1 MVSNLPLIR
10 ATGKPETR
18 SDARMTSYQTA
29 VIIGTGLA
37 GGNAAVTL
45 REEGWRG
52 RIVMLGDEA
61 GIPFGRPPLSKTYLR
76 GEEGLG
82 GWLVKPAEWYGD
94 NGVELRTGVTVRRV
108 DTRLKKVTLH
118 GEETVEYD
126 KLLLCTG
133 GRNRRFQVPG
143 ADAAG
148 VYQLR
153 TVAECDAIRWAAQS
167 GARALVVG
175 MGFIG
180 SEVAASL
187 RQLGLEV
194 TAVLKGTA
202 PLTAVLGSEVAEVMA
217 RIHRN
222 HGVQLVTQDDVIGF
236 EGSDHIARAITA
248 KGVRIDCDLAVVAV
262 GIEPNVDAFRGSGIA
277 LDNGILVDETC
288 RTSLPEVY
296 AAGDVA
302 NHLHPVFGRLRVEH
316 YNNAEKQGRAAARAM
331 LGDQRPY
338 DYIHSFWSDQYE
350 DKLEYVGDARTWDQI
365 VVRGSLA
372 SSQFLAFYLSK
383 GIIKAACGLNRGG
396 DPELDADS
404 ELRAC
409 QGLIRGQAAVSE
421 ATLADDQVDLRSLIV
436 PASTGHV
443 AN

>member
-1 MVSNLPLIR
+1 MKRDDRL
-10 ATGKPETR
+10 T
-18 SDARMTSYQTA
+18 SDQTA
-29 VIIGTGLA
+29 VIVGTGLA

-45 REEGWRG
+45 RDEGWPG
-52 RIVMLGDEA
+52 RIIMLGEEP

-94 NGVELRTGVTVRRV
+94 HRVELRTGVTIQGV
-108 DTRLKKVTLH
+108 DTRLKKVTLQ
-118 GEETVEYD
+118 GGGSVEYD
-126 KLLLCTG
+126 KLVLCTG

-143 ADAAG
+143 AETPG

-153 TVAECDAIRWAAQS
+153 TVAECDAIGRAAHS
-167 GARALVVG
+167 GARAVIVG

-194 TAVLKGTA
+194 TAVLSGTA

-222 HGVQLVTQDDVIGF
+222 HGVQLVTEDQVVGF
-236 EGSDHIARAITA
+236 EGSKHLEHAITA
-248 KGVRIDCDLAVVAV
+248 RGVRIDCDLAVVAI
-262 GIEPNVDAFRGSGIA
+262 GIEPTVDAFKGSEIA

-288 RTSLPEVY
+288 RTSAPDVY

-338 DYIHSFWSDQYE
+338 DDIHSFWSDQYE
-350 DKLEYVGDARTWDQI
+350 DKLEYVGYARTWDQI
-365 VVRGSLA
+365 VIRGSLA
-372 SSQFLAFYLSK
+372 KSQFLAFYLSH
-383 GIIKAACGLNRGG
+383 GILKAACGLNRGG
-396 DPELDADS
+396 DPELDADG

-409 QGLIRGQAAVSE
+409 QGLIRAQVAISE
-421 ATLADDQVDLRSLIV
+421 ATLADEQVDLRSLTV
-436 PASTGHV
+436 PAPTGG
-443 AN
+443 

>member
-1 MVSNLPLIR
+1 MTPLR
-10 ATGKPETR
+10 
-18 SDARMTSYQTA
+18 TA
-29 VIIGTGLA
+29 VIVGTGLA

-45 REEGWRG
+45 REEGWGG
-52 RIVMLGDEA
+52 RIVMLGAEP

-76 GEEGLG
+76 GEEDLG

-94 NGVELRTGVTVRRV
+94 NGIELRTGVTMQAV
-108 DTRLKKVTLH
+108 DTRLKTVTLQH
-118 GEETVEYD
+118 GETVQYD

-143 ADAAG
+143 AQTPG

-153 TVAECDAIRWAAQS
+153 TVAECGAIRSAAHP
-167 GARALVVG
+167 GARALIVG

-194 TAVLKGTA
+194 TAVLNGAA

-217 RIHRN
+217 RIHQN
-222 HGVQLVTQDDVIGF
+222 HGVQLVTEDQVVGF
-236 EGSDHIARAITA
+236 EGSEHLTRAVTA
-248 KGVRIDCDLAVVAV
+248 KGARIDCDLAVVAI
-262 GIEPNVDAFRGSGIA
+262 GIEPAVDAFKGTEIA
-277 LDNGILVDETC
+277 LDNGILVDEIC
-288 RTSLPEVY
+288 RTSAPDVY

-338 DYIHSFWSDQYE
+338 DDIHSFWSDQYE
-350 DKLEYVGDARTWDQI
+350 DKLEYVGNARTWDRI
-365 VVRGSLA
+365 VIRGSLA
-372 SSQFLAFYLSK
+372 TSQFLAFYLSK

-396 DPELDADS
+396 DPELDADG

-409 QGLIRGQAAVSE
+409 QGLIRAQVAVSE
-421 ATLADDQVDLRSLIV
+421 ATLADDRIDLRSLAV
-436 PASTGHV
+436 PAPT
-443 AN
+443 AR

>member
-1 MVSNLPLIR
+1 LT
-10 ATGKPETR
+10 A
-18 SDARMTSYQTA
+18 DHTA
-29 VIIGTGLA
+29 VIVGTGLA

-45 REEGWRG
+45 REEGWHG
-52 RIVMLGDEA
+52 GIVMLGNEP
-61 GIPFGRPPLSKTYLR
+61 GIPFGRPPLSKTFLR

-94 NGVELRTGVTVRRV
+94 NHVEFRTGITIRGV
-108 DTRLKKVTLH
+108 DTRLKKVILE

-133 GRNRRFQVPG
+133 GRNRKFQVPG
-143 ADAAG
+143 AETPG

-153 TVAECDAIRWAAQS
+153 TVAECDAIRRAAHP
-167 GARALVVG
+167 GARALIVG

-187 RQLGLEV
+187 RQLGLDV
-194 TAVLKGTA
+194 TAVLSGTA
-202 PLTAVLGSEVAEVMA
+202 PLTAVLGGQVADVMA

-222 HGVQLVTQDDVIGF
+222 HGIQLVTEDKVVAF
-236 EGSDHIARAITA
+236 EGPEHLTRAVTA
-248 KGVRIDCDLAVVAV
+248 KGVRIDCDLAVVAI
-262 GIEPNVDAFRGSGIA
+262 GIEPATDAFRASEIA

-288 RTSLPEVY
+288 RTSAPDVY

-338 DYIHSFWSDQYE
+338 DDIHTFWSDQYE
-350 DKLEYVGDARTWDQI
+350 DKLEYVGDGRTWDQI
-365 VVRGSLA
+365 VIRGSLA
-372 SSQFLAFYLSK
+372 KAQFLAFYLLK
-383 GIIKAACGLNRGG
+383 GIMKAACGLNRGG
-396 DPELDADS
+396 DPELDADG

-409 QGLIRGQAAVSE
+409 QGLIRAQAAVPE
-421 ATLADDQVDLRSLIV
+421 ATLADDQVDLRSLTV
-436 PASTGHV
+436 PTSTGG
-443 AN
+443 

>member
-1 MVSNLPLIR
+1 LT
-10 ATGKPETR
+10 A
-18 SDARMTSYQTA
+18 DQTA
-29 VIIGTGLA
+29 VIAGTGLA

-52 RIVMLGDEA
+52 RIVMLGDEP

-82 GWLVKPAEWYGD
+82 GWLVKPAQWYGD
-94 NGVELRTGVTVRRV
+94 IGVELRTGVTIQGV
-108 DTRLKKVTLH
+108 DIRLKKVILD
-118 GEETVEYD
+118 GGETVGYD

-143 ADAAG
+143 AKTPG

-153 TVAECDAIRWAAQS
+153 TVAECDAIRRAAHP

-194 TAVLKGTA
+194 TAVLSGTA
-202 PLTAVLGSEVAEVMA
+202 PFAAVLGSEVADVMA
-217 RIHRN
+217 RIQRN
-222 HGVQLVTQDDVIGF
+222 HGVQLVTEDQVVGF
-236 EGSDHIARAITA
+236 EGSDHLARAITA
-248 KGVRIDCDLAVVAV
+248 KGLRIECDLAVVAI
-262 GIEPNVDAFRGSGIA
+262 GIEPAIDAFRDSEIA
-277 LDNGILVDETC
+277 VDNGILVDESC
-288 RTSLPEVY
+288 RTSALDVY

-338 DYIHSFWSDQYE
+338 DDIHTFWSDQYE
-350 DKLEYVGDARTWDQI
+350 DKLECVGDGRTWDQI
-365 VVRGSLA
+365 VIRGSLA
-372 SSQFLAFYLSK
+372 NSQFLAFYISK
-383 GIIKAACGLNRGG
+383 GIMKAACGLNRGG
-396 DPELDADS
+396 DPELDADG

-409 QGLIRGQAAVSE
+409 QGLIRAQVAVSE
-421 ATLADDQVDLRSLIV
+421 ATLADDQVDLRSLTV
-436 PASTGHV
+436 PAPTG
-443 AN
+443 

>member
-1 MVSNLPLIR
+1 
-10 ATGKPETR
+10 
-18 SDARMTSYQTA
+18 MTSQQTA
-29 VIIGTGLA
+29 VIVGTGLA

-45 REEGWRG
+45 REEGWPG
-52 RIVMLGDEA
+52 RIVMLGEEP

-94 NGVELRTGVTVRRV
+94 HRVELRTGVTIQGV
-108 DTRLKKVTLH
+108 DTRLKKVTLQ
-118 GEETVEYD
+118 GGGSVEYD

-143 ADAAG
+143 AETPG

-153 TVAECDAIRWAAQS
+153 TVAECDAIGRAAHP
-167 GARALVVG
+167 GARALIVG

-194 TAVLKGTA
+194 TAVLSGTA

-222 HGVQLVTQDDVIGF
+222 HGVQLVTQDQVVGF
-236 EGSDHIARAITA
+236 EGSKQVARAITA
-248 KGVRIDCDLAVVAV
+248 KGAQIDCDLAVVAI
-262 GIEPNVDAFRGSGIA
+262 GIEPAIDAVTGSEIA

-288 RTSLPEVY
+288 RTSAPDVY

-331 LGDQRPY
+331 LGDTRPY
-338 DYIHSFWSDQYE
+338 DDIHSFWSDQYE
-350 DKLEYVGDARTWDQI
+350 DKLEYVGHARTWDQI
-365 VVRGSLA
+365 VIRGSLA
-372 SSQFLAFYLSK
+372 KSQFLAFYLSK
-383 GIIKAACGLNRGG
+383 GIMKAACGLNRGG
-396 DPELDADS
+396 DPELDADG

-409 QGLIRGQAAVSE
+409 QGLIRAQVAVSE
-421 ATLADDQVDLRSLIV
+421 ATLADDRVDLRSLTV
-436 PASTGHV
+436 PAPTGG
-443 AN
+443 

>member
-1 MVSNLPLIR
+1 VT
-10 ATGKPETR
+10 A
-18 SDARMTSYQTA
+18 DQTA
-29 VIIGTGLA
+29 VIAGTGLA

-52 RIVMLGDEA
+52 RIVMLGKEP

-82 GWLVKPAEWYGD
+82 GWIVKPAEWYGESR
-94 NGVELRTGVTVRRV
+94 VEVRTGVTIRGV
-108 DTRLKKVTLH
+108 DTRLKKVILE

-133 GRNRRFQVPG
+133 GRNRKFQVPG
-143 ADAAG
+143 AERPG

-153 TVAECDAIRWAAQS
+153 TVAECDAIRRAARP
-167 GARALVVG
+167 GARALIVG

-194 TAVLKGTA
+194 TAVLSATA
-202 PLTAVLGSEVAEVMA
+202 PLAAVLGNDVADVMA
-217 RIHRN
+217 RIHGNR
-222 HGVQLVTQDDVIGF
+222 GVRLVTGDQVVGF
-236 EGSDHIARAITA
+236 EGQEHVTRAVTA
-248 KGVRIDCDLAVVAV
+248 KGVRIDCDLAVVAI
-262 GIEPNVDAFRGSGIA
+262 GIEPAIDAFRASEIA
-277 LDNGILVDETC
+277 LDNGILVDESC
-288 RTSLPEVY
+288 RTSAPDVY

-338 DYIHSFWSDQYE
+338 DDIHTFWSDQYE
-350 DKLEYVGDARTWDQI
+350 DKLEYVGDGRIWDQI
-365 VVRGSLA
+365 VIRGNLA
-372 SSQFLAFYLSK
+372 KAQFLAFYLSK
-383 GIIKAACGLNRGG
+383 GIMKAACGLNRGG
-396 DPELDADS
+396 DPELDADG

-409 QGLIRGQAAVSE
+409 QGLIRAQVAVPE
-421 ATLADDQVDLRSLIV
+421 ATLADDQVDLRSLTV
-436 PASTGHV
+436 PTPTGG
-443 AN
+443 

>member
-1 MVSNLPLIR
+1 L
-10 ATGKPETR
+10 
-18 SDARMTSYQTA
+18 TSHQTA
-29 VIIGTGLA
+29 VIVGTGLA

-45 REEGWRG
+45 REEGWHG
-52 RIVMLGDEA
+52 RIVMLGDEP
-61 GIPFGRPPLSKTYLR
+61 GIPFGRPPLSKTYMR

-82 GWLVKPAEWYGD
+82 GWIVKPAEWYGD
-94 NGVELRTGVTVRRV
+94 NSVELRTGVTVQGV
-108 DTRLKKVTLH
+108 DTRLKKLTLE

-133 GRNRRFQVPG
+133 GRNRRLHVPG
-143 ADAAG
+143 AETPG

-153 TVAECDAIRWAAQS
+153 TLADCDAIRRTAYP
-167 GARALVVG
+167 GARALIAG

-187 RQLGLEV
+187 GQLGLEV
-194 TAVLKGTA
+194 TAVLNGTA

-217 RIHRN
+217 RSHQN
-222 HGVQLVTQDDVIGF
+222 HGVRLVTEDRVVGF
-236 EGSDHIARAITA
+236 EGSEHLEGATTA
-248 KGVRIDCDLAVVAV
+248 KGARIDCDLAVVAI
-262 GIEPNVDAFRGSGIA
+262 GIEPAIDAFRGSEIA

-288 RTSLPEVY
+288 RTSAPDVY

-338 DYIHSFWSDQYE
+338 DDIHSFWSDQYE
-350 DKLEYVGDARTWDQI
+350 DKLEYVGDSRTWDQI
-365 VVRGSLA
+365 VIRGSLA
-372 SSQFLAFYLSK
+372 KSQFLAFYLSK
-383 GIIKAACGLNRGG
+383 GIMKAACGLNRGG
-396 DPELDADS
+396 DPELDADG

-409 QGLIRGQAAVSE
+409 QRLIRAQVAVSE
-421 ATLADDQVDLRSLIV
+421 AALADDQVDLRSLTV
-436 PASTGHV
+436 PAPTGG
-443 AN
+443 

>member
-1 MVSNLPLIR
+1 M
-10 ATGKPETR
+10 
-18 SDARMTSYQTA
+18 
-29 VIIGTGLA
+29 GLA

-52 RIVMLGDEA
+52 RIVMLGDEPA
-61 GIPFGRPPLSKTYLR
+61 IPFGRPPLSKTYMR

-82 GWLVKPAEWYGD
+82 GWLVKPAEWYRD
-94 NGVELRTGVTVRRV
+94 NGVDLRTGVTMQGV
-108 DTRLKKVTLH
+108 DTRLKKVTLQ

-143 ADAAG
+143 AKTPG

-153 TVAECDAIRWAAQS
+153 TVAECDAIRRAAHP
-167 GARALVVG
+167 GARALIVG

-194 TAVLKGTA
+194 TAVLNGTA
-202 PLTAVLGSEVAEVMA
+202 PLTAVLGSQVAEVVA

-222 HGVQLVTQDDVIGF
+222 HGVRLVTEDRVVGF
-236 EGSDHIARAITA
+236 EGSEHLARAITA
-248 KGVRIDCDLAVVAV
+248 KGARIDCDLAVVAI
-262 GIEPNVDAFRGSGIA
+262 GIEPSIDAFKGSEIA

-288 RTSLPEVY
+288 RTSAPDVY

-302 NHLHPVFGRLRVEH
+302 NHLHPVFGRMRVEH

-338 DYIHSFWSDQYE
+338 DDIHSFWSDQYE
-350 DKLEYVGDARTWDQI
+350 HKLEYVGDARTWDQI
-365 VVRGSLA
+365 VIRGSLA
-372 SSQFLAFYLSK
+372 NSQFLAFYLSK
-383 GIIKAACGLNRGG
+383 GIMKAACGLNRGG
-396 DPELDADS
+396 DPELDANG

-409 QGLIRGQAAVSE
+409 QGLIRAQVAVSE
-421 ATLADDQVDLRSLIV
+421 ATLANDLVNLRSLTV
-436 PASTGHV
+436 PAPTG
-443 AN
+443 